1 MNIEIANSLSGY
13 IETLYKL
20 NQKLIKLCGT
30 NVSIKY
36 EFSHKEILDILQD
49 IPRLVPYSCVDDVLQ
64 CINSNGLLEYRGE
77 ISYLSTD
84 YNEILKDNYEILDKI
99 RKIRNKYE
107 HKMHEIKRRS
117 SISGKYSYFEFVFK
131 VKDEIIKIEAKELIN
146 LIKQINVLFA
156 KLIKDI
162 KKYISDEDK
171 LNHPYYNRITRFDFE
186 NFNIIYNS
194 ELLWIVGN
202 CMIDF

>member
-1 MNIEIANSLSGY
+1 LIA
-13 IETLYKL
+13 
-20 NQKLIKLCGT
+20 
-30 NVSIKY
+30 
-36 EFSHKEILDILQD
+36 
-49 IPRLVPYSCVDDVLQ
+49 
-64 CINSNGLLEYRGE
+64 
-77 ISYLSTD
+77 
-84 YNEILKDNYEILDKI
+84 
-99 RKIRNKYE
+99 
-107 HKMHEIKRRS
+107 
-117 SISGKYSYFEFVFK
+117 KYSYFEFVFK
-131 VKDEIIKIEAKELIN
+131 VKDEIIKIEAKELID

-171 LNHPYYNRITRFDFE
+171 LNHLYYNRITRFDFE